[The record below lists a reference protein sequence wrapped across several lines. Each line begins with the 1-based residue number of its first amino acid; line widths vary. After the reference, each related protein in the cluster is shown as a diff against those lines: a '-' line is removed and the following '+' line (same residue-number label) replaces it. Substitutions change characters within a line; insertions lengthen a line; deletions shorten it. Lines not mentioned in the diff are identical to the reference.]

1 MLYKKPSFQEGQEIG
16 RVGAEK
22 SAPFTFLLTNF
33 TTLIMEVIQMRR
45 ETYHRVT
52 RATLHAAG
60 IKFREQ
66 A

>member
-1 MLYKKPSFQEGQEIG
+1 LTYKKPSFKQDKKW

-45 ETYHRVT
+45 ETCHRVT